1 MKIVYDDIIY
11 SLQRAGGVSALWAE
25 VTRQNEFPAI
35 HIRYDDAEKN
45 VFAQKTEG
53 HSYEILPSAGVMA
66 KRYLNIRRREM
77 EPYLFHSSYFR
88 YCLDDKAINITTM
101 HDFTFELY
109 FRAPIYQVHIRQKK
123 NTTMHSDGVICV
135 SNNTK
140 KDLLKFYPDYRG
152 ELQVIYNGYNTDTYY
167 FEPAEKEP
175 FVLYVGSR
183 AFYKRFDYAVRITK
197 HLADYRLVIA
207 GGGDLTPKETALLDS
222 EIPQRYEKIGFVK
235 NDELRGLY
243 NRAFMLIY
251 CSDYEG
257 FGIPPV
263 EAQACGCPVVCQAKS
278 SLPEVIGDS
287 AILFDPEQEQRSM
300 DAIRELL
307 RPDFHADIVRR
318 GLENVKRFSWDK
330 CRNEVNEFYRYMIE
344 RKGLR

>member
-1 MKIVYDDIIY
+1 M
-11 SLQRAGGVSALWAE
+11 
-25 VTRQNEFPAI
+25 
-35 HIRYDDAEKN
+35 
-45 VFAQKTEG
+45 
-53 HSYEILPSAGVMA
+53 
-66 KRYLNIRRREM
+66 
-77 EPYLFHSSYFR
+77 
-88 YCLDDKAINITTM
+88 
-101 HDFTFELY
+101 
-109 FRAPIYQVHIRQKK
+109 
-123 NTTMHSDGVICV
+123 
-135 SNNTK
+135 
-140 KDLLKFYPDYRG
+140 
-152 ELQVIYNGYNTDTYY
+152 
-167 FEPAEKEP
+167 
-175 FVLYVGSR
+175 
-183 AFYKRFDYAVRITK
+183 
-197 HLADYRLVIA
+197 
-207 GGGDLTPKETALLDS
+207 LDS

-330 CRNEVNEFYRYMIE
+330 CRNEVSDFYRYMID